1 MTKQYDAIQKAC
13 LNQVMLAKRELEK
26 IEERKRREREE
37 EYLVFDL
44 LVGLAAMAD
53 DFSSYQ
59 DTAPSSV
66 NTDDYSGGGG
76 DFGGGGSSGD
86 W

>member
-37 EYLVFDL
+37 ENLGLDL